1 MLLFQRKKPS
11 STIKL
16 HDRKRSWKLLL
27 LAILSGSLLGLLIF
41 FVPPETT
48 YSLSI
53 VQISVL
59 PFFFLL
65 LFTFV
70 FAGVSYI
77 FKSKIHG
84 ILAALLAI
92 TYLVFRQN
100 SLTHPFFALLLL
112 ALFLVLELLFT
123 YRK

>member
-1 MLLFQRKKPS
+1 MQLIKRKKPDTS
-11 STIKL
+11 ITFHK
-16 HDRKRSWKLLL
+16 RKRSWKLLV
-27 LAILSGSLLGLLIF
+27 LALFSGSLFVLFLY
-41 FVPPETT
+41 FVPPERV
-48 YSLSI
+48 YSFSTL
-53 VQISVL
+53 QFSVIPL
-59 PFFFLL
+59 FYVL
-65 LFTFV
+65 LFTFL
-70 FAGVSYI
+70 FAAVSFA

-84 ILAALLAI
+84 ILAALLTV